1 MIALHASRSLCR
13 LAVIAIG
20 LIGVTTTANAAD
32 PREKLFGMWKLVSG
46 VSEELDTAKK
56 TELWRPDAIGYI
68 TFVPEGRMMV
78 LIANSGRGKP
88 AAAVP
93 TTAEAESLFR
103 SLLSYTGTYVLEGD
117 RVTTKVDASWN
128 QTWTG
133 TDQVRT
139 FKLDG
144 DKLSLSTAPSPDP
157 FSGKPS
163 VRTLVWQKLK

>member
-88 AAAVP
+88 ASAVP
-93 TTAEAESLFR
+93 TMAEAESLFR
-103 SLLSYTGTYVLEGD
+103 SVWAAY
-117 RVTTKVDASWN
+117 RKVIADYPESAWAYHSAAS
-128 QTWTG
+128 
-133 TDQVRT
+133 VPPEAR
-139 FKLDG
+139 
-144 DKLSLSTAPSPDP
+144 
-157 FSGKPS
+157 
-163 VRTLVWQKLK
+163 